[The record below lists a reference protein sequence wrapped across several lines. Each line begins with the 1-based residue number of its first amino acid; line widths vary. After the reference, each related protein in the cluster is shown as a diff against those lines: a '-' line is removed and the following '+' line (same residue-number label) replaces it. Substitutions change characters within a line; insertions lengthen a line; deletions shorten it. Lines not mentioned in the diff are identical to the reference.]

1 MPPSLLNLL
10 RCCFLFI
17 SVHPLPNNQTY
28 SPSHSPIT
36 QSPSNFYTTL
46 PPTDQSHTKIVDAEA
61 SGKHLVINCG
71 TGCIRIVHASYGM
84 NCNITL
90 TNDELLSLQNAC
102 NNRTICTYEIDTTII
117 DDPSPNCDKEYL
129 CKYQCVS
136 SCKQYVAYD
145 RFNTISDWKT
155 HGNVHTV
162 SSPKCPSTSNY
173 TARFKGK
180 KLCISNSM
188 NSFWDGQYEWQYYD
202 DNVQGSIYYNT
213 KSNKY
218 IYEYIEHNI
227 GQIYYKY
234 YINDYQQDTIM
245 MTRCVDENI
254 TDIQYCVGNWQN
266 HEHVPHNSS
275 YAWIKD
281 ANMTSSTC
289 NDICTKAMSYSA
301 TYPLLKAFIG
311 TIPQDATFV
320 WSHYNATKQSNVY
333 YCVGYEQ
340 GLYLYGFYLNE
351 HTYKCVIEATGW
363 PMPLDW
369 FTFAGNHTL
378 LQTKD
383 CAYSLGQ
390 WQYDKDLWITICSSN
405 ANTALDTLETLPTFQ
420 YSQICVQDSHHYLLD
435 GVYKWL
441 YYDFDVQGSVYYNKE
456 KEAYIQPYINATGT
470 HYYNIYGNQNN
481 VTIHAKCNA
490 SIITQCF
497 ESWLIFYDDTWNI
510 DTNMVANPCQDVCV
524 NGHREQHLYGK
535 EFVLTYSYFDK
546 AFRSNVYTMEIE
558 GYDGAT
564 LNLFAVPCALTI
576 VNGQVCLDCPPPAE
590 SSCYADDS
598 YGFNLGLQQ
607 AIDRNLEVDSLW
619 VTLWIASVKMDM
631 TDVASISLDDPTKHQ
646 VICVCPIWQLSEPTI
661 SNIQNCSHP
670 YSWTQGNDPDPDMT
684 ASLCHPI
691 ATQRCVQLE
700 ANSTI
705 YRTYQTNETYEDL
718 AIGFDLNLVR
728 FESTSS
734 SGVLTIKYM
743 CDMVNDTYYPLTSF
757 KYNQMISLVQ
767 NFVYAL
773 PSDICNYASTVS
785 IALTTKLSSVYIDNI
800 YLYYNFPMVIYSD
813 NITSESD
820 WFVSSDAANI
830 EHCTSNCSVLYVS
843 SPTQHDYISI
853 STTIALSDTRYT
865 YHDMNLQWSLKTNGL
880 SDDAIANVEYQCN
893 QNFLY
898 VYGVCT
904 VRSYDANND
913 CTDQSCAFQSYKLP
927 SECDLSSEILI
938 QFTLQSSSSN
948 DRIYIDYVSL
958 THSDKTGRDV
968 PLCRTASPTS
978 SPTFSPTQSPSFSPT
993 VFHEFNLWD
1002 YLKDH
1007 PQHVAMGSAGVL
1019 LLVITLVAVIH
1030 WCVKRWLIR
1039 KYKEEMVV
1047 HNAMV
1052 IPIVIGKYD
1061 AAPQTPDSPL
1071 ENICLPDLEGIEK
1084 DVQNL
1089 CCLFGP
1095 NHLNYTVYPEYDMKN
1110 PKIHWTEQ
1118 EIVDVLNTQA
1128 KQLNDEIEHFD
1139 ALIVA
1144 VSGHGMDNNICTS
1157 DYKLIDTVY
1166 IHRVFS
1172 AHYPT
1177 TRDIPRIFL
1186 FDCCDGSNE
1195 QRSRTIAASDDVS
1208 KYVQVPTEEHP
1219 GVQKPTS
1226 QGKQVTAGDLEITWG
1241 SNEQNPDHMLVEV
1254 HAANKGFQSK
1264 LSRIRGSLMLYSFVA
1279 KTLAD
1284 LDQNGDKCIYEV
1296 FDDIQHELAQP
1307 QQGKQQIVATYHDKT
1322 RYVKFK
1328 KNDKDID
1335 VEVDRETEPAPQIEL
1350 QLHTQDTIRSRDA
1363 NETVSDDLQCDHDEQ
1378 KPMVPNCD
1386 EKAEL
1391 EDNVRN
1397 PKNDQDVKVDVHQ
1410 TGQPIELEIHTS
1422 DTIGSEEKSIVANCD
1437 EKTEV
1442 AIEDSVMNLKA
1453 INWSNVEVVK
1463 WIISLQNGKF
1473 KQYSKAFGTQRIK
1486 GTDLEHITMPH
1497 LMDFGITI
1505 FSDRREMYE
1514 HIQNV
1519 VSNKILLVQ
1528 SNDEDSNETVSDD
1541 LIQNDEDEE
1550 KAELEDNVQNY
1561 QAVNPMHWSNVEVVK
1576 WIISLQ
1582 NGKFKQYAKAFG
1594 TQEIKGTDLK
1604 HITMHDLMDF
1614 DVKIFSHRRK
1624 IYNNIQNLVSNKI
1637 LLVQSNDEDSNETVS
1652 DDLIQND
1659 EDEEKAELE
1668 D

>member
-1110 PKIHWTEQ
+1110 PKIHWTEE
-1118 EIVDVLNTQA
+1118 EIVDLLNTQA

-1172 AHYPT
+1172 AHYPA

-1186 FDCCDGSNE
+1186 FDCCDGSDE
-1195 QRSRTIAASDDVS
+1195 QRSRTPIAISEDVS
-1208 KYVQVPTEEHP
+1208 KHPTISEEH
-1219 GVQKPTS
+1219 VQAKHDK
-1226 QGKQVTAGDLEITWG
+1226 GKQVTVRDLVKMDSVTWG
-1241 SNEQNPDHMLVEV
+1241 SNEQNPDHLLVEV

-1264 LSRIRGSLMLYSFVA
+1264 LSMARGSLMLHTFVT
-1279 KTLAD
+1279 KTLDD
-1284 LDQNGDKCIYEV
+1284 LGQNGDKCIYEV
-1296 FDDIQHELAQP
+1296 FDDIQHELA

-1328 KNDKDID
+1328 KNEKDVK
-1335 VEVDRETEPAPQIEL
+1335 VETKAQIEL
-1350 QLHTQDTIRSRDA
+1350 QVQED
-1363 NETVSDDLQCDHDEQ
+1363 NEIINDDLQDNVKE
-1378 KPMVPNCD
+1378 PFVATCD
-1386 EKAEL
+1386 EKAQF
-1391 EDNVRN
+1391 EDIARN
-1397 PKNDQDVKVDVHQ
+1397 YR
-1410 TGQPIELEIHTS
+1410 EI
-1422 DTIGSEEKSIVANCD
+1422 NP
-1437 EKTEV
+1437 
-1442 AIEDSVMNLKA
+1442 

-1463 WIISLQNGKF
+1463 WIVSLQNGKF
-1473 KQYSKAFGTQRIK
+1473 EQYDEAFDAQQVK
-1486 GTDLEHITMPH
+1486 GTDLKHIAKH
-1497 LMDFGITI
+1497 DLMDLGVK
-1505 FSDRREMYE
+1505 FSDRREIYE
-1514 HIQNV
+1514 HIQNL
-1519 VSNKILLVQ
+1519 VSTKTFSVQ
-1528 SNDEDSNETVSDD
+1528 SNDEDSVQQSLIENSQINLENWTTADVVEWVS
-1541 LIQNDEDEE
+1541 
-1550 KAELEDNVQNY
+1550 
-1561 QAVNPMHWSNVEVVK
+1561 
-1576 WIISLQ
+1576 SLG
-1582 NGKFKQYAKAFG
+1582 NGKFKQYCEAF
-1594 TQEIKGTDLK
+1594 TVQKVKGNDLE
-1604 HITMHDLMDF
+1604 HITKRDLMDLG
-1614 DVKIFSHRRK
+1614 VKVFGHRRA
-1624 IYNNIQNLVSNKI
+1624 IYDHIQNLVTN
-1637 LLVQSNDEDSNETVS
+1637 N
-1652 DDLIQND
+1652 
-1659 EDEEKAELE
+1659 
-1668 D
+1668 

>member
-481 VTIHAKCNA
+481 VTIHAKCHA
-490 SIITQCF
+490 IVITECIQNWQIYYNN
-497 ESWLIFYDDTWNI
+497 SWAMDLDMTVI
-510 DTNMVANPCQDVCV
+510 PCQDVCV
-524 NGHREQHLYGK
+524 SGHAYQYVYGK
-535 EFVLTYSYFDK
+535 TVVFRYSYFNTK
-546 AFRSNVYTMEIE
+546 LRSNVYVAEAQDYQGIQGAALYLFGVWCLLRVIDGQLCMNCTIPYPCFEQDE
-558 GYDGAT
+558 QDQYDSLARW
-564 LNLFAVPCALTI
+564 
-576 VNGQVCLDCPPPAE
+576 
-590 SSCYADDS
+590 S
-598 YGFNLGLQQ
+598 
-607 AIDRNLEVDSLW
+607 DSLW
-619 VTLWIASVKMDM
+619 VTWWVI
-631 TDVASISLDDPTKHQ
+631 SIQDESNFAFTSAFEEDALQDLLGLCMVTEFSEPIITNLEDCSLPYSWVDGRRFESLDD
-646 VICVCPIWQLSEPTI
+646 
-661 SNIQNCSHP
+661 
-670 YSWTQGNDPDPDMT
+670 DMT
-684 ASLCHPI
+684 ASLCHPT
-691 ATQRCVQLE
+691 AVQRCVQLE
-700 ANSTI
+700 VNSTI
-705 YRTYQTNETYEDL
+705 HRRYEMNEKYKDL
-718 AIGFDLNLVR
+718 AVGFDLNLVR
-728 FESTSS
+728 IESASS
-734 SGVLTIKYM
+734 NGLRLSDDVIFTVQYS
-743 CDMVNDTYYPLTSF
+743 CDMGNNDTYTPLTSF
-757 KYNQMISLVQ
+757 RYNQVTSLVR
-767 NFVYAL
+767 NFVYRL
-773 PSDICNYASTVS
+773 PSETCNYASTVS
-785 IALTTKLSSVYIDNI
+785 ITLNTKGQLSSVYIDNI
-800 YLYYNFPMVIYSD
+800 YLYYNFPMLIYFDDMSA
-813 NITSESD
+813 ESN
-820 WFVSSDAANI
+820 WAASSDAANVTAAPNI
-830 EHCTSNCSVLYVS
+830 NCTSECLVLYVS
-843 SPTQHDYISI
+843 SSMQQDYISI
-853 STTIALSDTRYT
+853 SKTIALSDTIYT
-865 YHDMNLQWSLKTNGL
+865 YQDINVQWSLKTNGL
-880 SDDAIANVEYQCN
+880 SDSAIVTVEYQCN
-893 QNFLY
+893 PNYLY
-898 VYGVCT
+898 VYDVCVLRT
-904 VRSYDANND
+904 YDANND
-913 CTDQSCAFQSYKLP
+913 CMDYTCAVQSYMLP
-927 SECDLSSEILI
+927 SECDLSSEIMI
-938 QFTLQSSSSN
+938 KFTLQSSSSN
-948 DRIYIDYVSL
+948 HRIYIDYVAL
-958 THSDKTGRDV
+958 THSDKSGSDA
-968 PLCRTASPTS
+968 PICRTTSPTS
-978 SPTFSPTQSPSFSPT
+978 SPTVSPTQAPIIIDPFDHVFDFSDLVDLMNKYPKQIALAST
-993 VFHEFNLWD
+993 GFLTLIIVFVIVT
-1002 YLKDH
+1002 YL
-1007 PQHVAMGSAGVL
+1007 
-1019 LLVITLVAVIH
+1019 
-1030 WCVKRWLIR
+1030 CVKRWLIR
-1039 KYKEEMVV
+1039 KYKEEMSVY
-1047 HNAMV
+1047 NAMV
-1052 IPIVIGKYD
+1052 IPIVIGTYD
-1061 AAPQTPDSPL
+1061 KQPQEPDSPL
-1071 ENICLPDLEGIEK
+1071 ENIYLPDLSGIGK
-1084 DVQNL
+1084 DVKNL
-1089 CCLFGP
+1089 CYLFGP
-1095 NHLNYTVYPEYDMKN
+1095 KCLNYAVYHDDNMDN
-1110 PKIHWTEQ
+1110 PKVHWTED
-1118 EIVDVLNTQA
+1118 EIVELLNAKA
-1128 KQLNDEIEHFD
+1128 KQLSDEIDHFD
-1139 ALIVA
+1139 ALVVT
-1144 VSGHGMDNNICTS
+1144 VSCHGMDNNICTS
-1157 DYKLIDTVY
+1157 DYKLIDKVY

-1172 AHYPT
+1172 AHYPA

-1195 QRSRTIAASDDVS
+1195 QRYREESSTDNEEP
-1208 KYVQVPTEEHP
+1208 KYGTVACTGEEP
-1219 GVQKPTS
+1219 NNDE
-1226 QGKQVTAGDLEITWG
+1226 QGKRITVELNSVTWG
-1241 SNEQNPDHMLVEV
+1241 PNEQNPDHLLVEV
-1254 HAANKGFQSK
+1254 HAANRGFQSI
-1264 LSRIRGSLMLYSFVA
+1264 LSSRYGSLMLHSFVT
-1279 KTLAD
+1279 KTFAD
-1284 LDQNGDKCIYEV
+1284 LNENGDKCIFEI
-1296 FDDIQHELAQP
+1296 FDDIQHELA

-1328 KNDKDID
+1328 KNGEDVQVDIND
-1335 VEVDRETEPAPQIEL
+1335 CCKKELELSAVASYKMIAHDDEAHEKPALAEC
-1350 QLHTQDTIRSRDA
+1350 DE
-1363 NETVSDDLQCDHDEQ
+1363 NVSDC
-1378 KPMVPNCD
+1378 
-1386 EKAEL
+1386 KAT
-1391 EDNVRN
+1391 N
-1397 PKNDQDVKVDVHQ
+1397 PR
-1410 TGQPIELEIHTS
+1410 
-1422 DTIGSEEKSIVANCD
+1422 
-1437 EKTEV
+1437 
-1442 AIEDSVMNLKA
+1442 
-1453 INWSNVEVVK
+1453 NWSNVEVVK
-1463 WIISLQNGKF
+1463 WISSLQNGKF
-1473 KQYSKAFGTQRIK
+1473 KQYGEAFNVQKIK
-1486 GTDLEHITMPH
+1486 GKDLEHITKH
-1497 LMDFGITI
+1497 DLADLGVII
-1505 FSDRREMYE
+1505 FANRREMYE
-1514 HIQNV
+1514 HIQHL
-1519 VSNKILLVQ
+1519 VS
-1528 SNDEDSNETVSDD
+1528 SNNRDMV
-1541 LIQNDEDEE
+1541 
-1550 KAELEDNVQNY
+1550 
-1561 QAVNPMHWSNVEVVK
+1561 
-1576 WIISLQ
+1576 
-1582 NGKFKQYAKAFG
+1582 
-1594 TQEIKGTDLK
+1594 
-1604 HITMHDLMDF
+1604 
-1614 DVKIFSHRRK
+1614 
-1624 IYNNIQNLVSNKI
+1624 IYNEQPLMKKQFTI
-1637 LLVQSNDEDSNETVS
+1637 
-1652 DDLIQND
+1652 
-1659 EDEEKAELE
+1659 
-1668 D
+1668 